1 MPTTKDLRILLDKE
15 IHGIQRLIALLFQ
28 NPEKNLKELYLSDYE
43 VLNNEPL
50 HDVSHHIEHLYEE
63 LPHHTPKDFKKSLK
77 EII

>member
-50 HDVSHHIEHLYEE
+50 QDVSHHIEHLYEE

>member
-50 HDVSHHIEHLYEE
+50 QDVSHHIEHLYEE
-63 LPHHTPKDFKKSLK
+63 LPHYAPKDFKKSLK

>member
-1 MPTTKDLRILLDKE
+1 MKGEYNIGQFIFLQILKKTSIE
-15 IHGIQRLIALLFQ
+15 G
-28 NPEKNLKELYLSDYE
+28 KNLKELYLSDYE